1 MKLSSYLNSSD
12 EFSRSLF
19 EFFSRTVIMQSPR
32 KKRDFYGKS
41 SGTPV
46 SHNRSSRHMNKEDS
60 STKRK
65 TRPSSTPACMEV
77 VQLTVLPDRPVSNP
91 PLRSSTYG

>member
-1 MKLSSYLNSSD
+1 MTYKTFKFIKLLNPSYSQ
-12 EFSRSLF
+12 EM
-19 EFFSRTVIMQSPR
+19 TIQSPR

-91 PLRSSTYG
+91 PLRSSTYS